1 MTSAFSPPSDR
12 RAAVELL
19 LAVLDGG
26 FDDGMA
32 VLDRA
37 EATPHNDG
45 RYELISGLVSTALD
59 ALMLAHG
66 GPAGAREQLA
76 LVLLDPDVSA

>member
-1 MTSAFSPPSDR
+1 MTSAFSPRSDR

-26 FDDGMA
+26 LATAWRCSMT
-32 VLDRA
+32 

-45 RYELISGLVSTALD
+45 RMS
-59 ALMLAHG
+59 
-66 GPAGAREQLA
+66 
-76 LVLLDPDVSA
+76 